1 MLHQRT
7 EGTSVAALIL
17 YTEAHWISGDIDL
30 AQQRLS
36 DYLNVTRPPFVEITQ
51 AARAALLDGTPTG
64 LDVGRLAVR
73 TDAIRLVV
81 PLDTPDPRARV
92 PTEQVPIE
100 LAIGLFVVH
109 GQIHRRREDPSAGQL
124 LVGFAREFVPISA
137 GRLRYLPN
145 PRFDTE
151 FAAVLVHAPHLESW
165 AVDMS

>member
-1 MLHQRT
+1 MRPRR
-7 EGTSVAALIL
+7 TSVAALIL
-17 YTEAHWISGDIDL
+17 YTEAHWVSGDIEL

-36 DYLNVTRPPFVEITQ
+36 DYLNVTRPPFVEITEVVRDALREATP
-51 AARAALLDGTPTG
+51 AAIAVR
-64 LDVGRLAVR
+64 RLAVR

-100 LAIGLFVVH
+100 LAVGLFVVH

-165 AVDMS
+165 